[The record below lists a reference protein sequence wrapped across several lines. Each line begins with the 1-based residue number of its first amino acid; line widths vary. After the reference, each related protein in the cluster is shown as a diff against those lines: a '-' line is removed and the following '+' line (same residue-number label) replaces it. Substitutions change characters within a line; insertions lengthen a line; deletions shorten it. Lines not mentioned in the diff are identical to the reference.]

1 MVLNLRGIN
10 DNGHT
15 FASFVCHGQRFMSV
29 RGNHEYA
36 TGYADSERGH
46 NPVVDTVPY
55 RTGYLAYLID
65 CQRETREPTYTTDL
79 YNSRCN

>member
-46 NPVVDTVPY
+46 NPVADTVPEIVEML
-55 RTGYLAYLID
+55 GKALK
-65 CQRETREPTYTTDL
+65 EKSPV
-79 YNSRCN
+79 